1 MCSTVQQVQSSRWPP
16 KRYLFG
22 AGDHTCPELQLQFH
36 VSSPVILC
44 VPIEMWNPSY
54 IFRDK
59 WPLSAWNTANLD
71 IWGSL
76 VVVRLVWVCVCVPFL
91 FTHMQK
97 TWRGSLFLL
106 FLNFNSFYHVAV
118 KMLLLLSDVICCI
131 LLCWTAFDYSKKN
144 NPGDF
149 SEL

>member
-1 MCSTVQQVQSSRWPP
+1 MPMMRKFRAEQELQWMFCVWILLPFWTKLAKCSHVFSCPTSRKLPLTSQEVFVWCC
-16 KRYLFG
+16 
-22 AGDHTCPELQLQFH
+22 DHTCPELQLQFH

-44 VPIEMWNPSY
+44 VPVEMWNPSY

-59 WPLSAWNTANLD
+59 RPLSAWNTANLD

-106 FLNFNSFYHVAV
+106 FLNFNCF
-118 KMLLLLSDVICCI
+118 
-131 LLCWTAFDYSKKN
+131 
-144 NPGDF
+144 
-149 SEL
+149 